1 MLKLINYKLDN
12 QEYIMQ
18 YSLRFNFSHRAESR
32 ISLYSFGRNAFN
44 VLLSCMYVKFR
55 GMHTSPVRVESL
67 WHSRLGNSLQLLL
80 GPCTSLRN
88 VSSQASTVRFF
99 LILCIH

>member
-18 YSLRFNFSHRAESR
+18 YSVRFNFSHRAESR
-32 ISLYSFGRNAFN
+32 ISLYSFSRNVFN

-55 GMHTSPVRVESL
+55 GMHTSPVRVEFFGTAG
-67 WHSRLGNSLQLLL
+67 WGI
-80 GPCTSLRN
+80 PC
-88 VSSQASTVRFF
+88 SSF
-99 LILCIH
+99 LVLVLP